1 MRRLEDNPTR
11 RQILL
16 RIDEDIYERISQMSL
31 AQDKSKTLVINEL
44 LKKEIYKETM
54 SELFDIANIEIKK

>member
-31 AQDKSKTLVINEL
+31 AQNKSKTLVINEL
-44 LKKEIYKETM
+44 LKQQIYKETM
-54 SELFDIANIEIKK
+54 SELFDIANVEIKK